1 MRQRSACFTR
11 PHVIKT
17 LFPGGLRDCGFA
29 RLCLEFVGIK
39 PVIHIWTRGV
49 SLRGLTAVDAVDG
62 VATERLLTVGKDGQS
77 LHGVI
82 LGSAGLV

>member
-1 MRQRSACFTR
+1 MRQRSARSTC

-17 LFPGGLRDCGFA
+17 LFPGGLRDYGFA

-39 PVIHIWTRGV
+39 IVIHIWTRGV
-49 SLRGLTAVDAVDG
+49 SPPGLTAVDAVDG
-62 VATERLLTVGKDGQS
+62 VATERLLKVGKDGQS
-77 LHGVI
+77 LHGVL

>member
-1 MRQRSACFTR
+1 M
-11 PHVIKT
+11 
-17 LFPGGLRDCGFA
+17 
-29 RLCLEFVGIK
+29 
-39 PVIHIWTRGV
+39 RGV

-77 LHGVI
+77 LHGVL

>member
-1 MRQRSACFTR
+1 MRQRSACSTR

-39 PVIHIWTRGV
+39 IVIHIWTRGV
-49 SLRGLTAVDAVDG
+49 FGGLTAVDAVGG

-77 LHGVI
+77 LHGVL